1 VLLEF
6 LPELDI
12 NSPQGAVGR
21 LPLDALRPTQN
32 AVGMDEVDA
41 KAVKLRAMSKDKRED
56 YLLQRPVPVVI
67 GNETGAG
74 EPIEAPFFMLDHHH
88 LAAAL
93 WYALHD
99 ARTSL
104 FAEVR
109 CNWLP
114 LSGNRFWKAMARA
127 SWLYPFDGLGAGPM
141 NPKLLKRSVM
151 ELEND
156 LYRSLSWVV
165 REGYGYV
172 KDPANPT
179 FAEFQWASFFR
190 TRVLFDAQLECER
203 DCMDLTLATLERD
216 DPSDYADKVAYA
228 RYLASSPEAAGLPG
242 FVGRPA

>member
-1 VLLEF
+1 
-6 LPELDI
+6 
-12 NSPQGAVGR
+12 
-21 LPLDALRPTQN
+21 
-32 AVGMDEVDA
+32 MDEVNA
-41 KAVKLRAMSKDKRED
+41 KAVKSRAMSKDKREH
-56 YLLQRPVPVVI
+56 YLLQRPAVPVVI
-67 GNETGAG
+67 GNETDAG

-88 LAAAL
+88 LVAAL
-93 WYALHD
+93 WCALDD
-99 ARTSL
+99 AQTSM

-109 CNWLP
+109 RNWLA

-141 NPKLLKRSVM
+141 NPKLLKQSAVM

-172 KDPANPT
+172 KDPANRT

-203 DCMDLTLATLERD
+203 DLMDLTLATLR
-216 DPSDYADKVAYA
+216 A
-228 RYLASSPEAAGLPG
+228 
-242 FVGRPA
+242 